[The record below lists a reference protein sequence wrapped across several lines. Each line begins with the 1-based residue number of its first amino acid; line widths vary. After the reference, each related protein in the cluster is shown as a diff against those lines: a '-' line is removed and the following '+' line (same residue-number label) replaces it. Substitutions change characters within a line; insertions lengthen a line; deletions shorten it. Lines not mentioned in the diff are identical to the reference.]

1 MTQAIDLVPLD
12 GTHLP
17 EAVRLSRQAGWPHRP
32 EDWALSLSVSTG
44 IAAVE
49 DGRVVGTAMVSEFG
63 PVATVNMIIVDETM
77 RGRGVGRRV
86 VEAAMARSDSAE
98 LRLVA
103 TQEGLPLYEK
113 LGFRATGQIVQHQG
127 IATAMQPGQP
137 VEPGTTADL
146 ARCVQMDSQASG
158 MARGALLSSIAR
170 MGELLLTEG
179 GFALIR
185 PFGRGHVLG
194 PVVAQTPAAARALMA
209 EAATRC
215 AGHFLRVDLNEGQGL
230 QDHAAALGL
239 PQVGGGVAMRRLAP
253 GTAAFA
259 PSGPFTTYALTSQ
272 ALG

>member
-1 MTQAIDLVPLD
+1 MTQAIDLVPLE

-17 EAVRLSRQAGWPHRP
+17 DAVRLSQQAGWPHRP

-49 DGRVVGTAMVSEFG
+49 EGRVVGTAMVSSFG
-63 PVATVNMIIVDETM
+63 AVAAVNMIIVDKAM

-86 VEAAMARSDSAE
+86 VEAAIERDKADE

-103 TQEGLPLYEK
+103 TEEGLPLYEK
-113 LGFRATGQIVQHQG
+113 LGFRAIGQIVQHQG
-127 IATAMQPGQP
+127 LAKAGHPEQP
-137 VEPGTTADL
+137 VQAGAKADL
-146 ARCVQMDSQASG
+146 AACALMDRQASG
-158 MARGALLSSIAR
+158 MARQTLLALIAE
-170 MGELLLTEG
+170 MGELLLTDG
-179 GFALIR
+179 GFAMVR

-194 PVVAQTPAAARALMA
+194 PVVAETPAAARALMA
-209 EAATRC
+209 EAATRFS
-215 AGHFLRVDLNEGQGL
+215 GRFLRVDLNAGQGL

-239 PQVGGGVAMRRLAP
+239 PQVGGGIAMRRLAP

-259 PSGPFTTYALTSQ
+259 PAGQYTTYALISQ